1 MNNSDRL
8 INVRLT
14 LPHAI
19 NHNIKLEAL
28 KNHQTK
34 IEFIEQLLIDYAE
47 GKLEYKQEAKP
58 VDLPLQFN

>member
-1 MNNSDRL
+1 MINPDRQ

-19 NHNIKLEAL
+19 NHKLKLEAL
-28 KNHQTK
+28 QNHQTK
-34 IEFIEQLLIDYAE
+34 IEFIEQLLSDYAE

-58 VDLPLQFN
+58 VNLPLQFK